1 MGHRDLFVCEEKRQD
16 YVERRLDSL
25 VGLHPKSTD
34 EILVLANDLEQTL
47 ARVFRTMEGI
57 IQYNPEL

>member
-1 MGHRDLFVCEEKRQD
+1 MDHQREILRMAF
-16 YVERRLDSL
+16 
-25 VGLHPKSTD
+25 TFD